1 MKNLL
6 IIFLVSFLSVE
17 CIVENKIKL
26 ELTLNRIKVNTIGK
40 KGTAVVS
47 FRQEGTKQDFKDTT
61 KKTCF
66 NSTISDGNKN
76 YKVSCGLWNS
86 HSSSYEILIFCNI
99 GENIPSG
106 NYLMKLNETEP
117 FDYGNYNVNLIA
129 KDSPKFTKVDRNIID
144 LYADEQTITIENNRD
159 SYELQFH
166 IVSYNKEILMFS
178 YINLDNCKAENN
190 ILKCSITKKGLL
202 AHLRP
207 QDNNIEIFNLDTIN
221 NSFNKLPLVSEV
233 KIVVKDIPK
242 KDIYIGIK
250 QLLVKTNEIRGTV
263 AYETNVTDVAN
274 FYEVLNGFTLTF
286 LNKDNEG
293 TITEIESG
301 CSFVKYDGNPLYL
314 ICLTNYEGTNW
325 LKEIENELIINNQ
338 NIQYN
343 YRIQPVKNEEK
354 IETKETGSV
363 IVFYHPTILD
373 FSKNNGPLS
382 ILYFTEFP
390 NNLDGLTFNEGQK
403 DIECKTVAEDKKKCE
418 VTKEHFKGKNN
429 GLYFLKHKNHLG
441 KKDITYEIRP
451 MKVILSSSSNG
462 NIISL
467 SIFYYLLVLLIMI

>member
-26 ELTLNRIKVNTIGK
+26 ELTLNRIRVETIGK
-40 KGTAVVS
+40 KGTAIVS
-47 FRQEGTKQDFKDTT
+47 FHQKGTVQDFKDTT

-66 NSTISDGNKN
+66 NSTISDGNKD

-117 FDYGNYNVNLIA
+117 FDYGNYSVNLIA
-129 KDSPKFTKVDRNIID
+129 RDSPKFSKVDRNIID

-166 IVSYNKEILMFS
+166 IVSYNKEILMLG
-178 YINLDNCKAENN
+178 YIIFDNCKAENN
-190 ILKCSITKKGLL
+190 ILKCPITKNDLL
-202 AHLRP
+202 ANLRP
-207 QDNNIEIFNLDTIN
+207 RDNELEIVYLDPIN
-221 NSFNKLPLVSEV
+221 NNLNDLLLVSKV

-250 QLLVKTNEIRGTV
+250 NLLIKTNEIKGTV

-274 FYEVLNGFTLTF
+274 FYIVLNGFSLTF
-286 LNKDNEG
+286 LNNNNES
-293 TITEIESG
+293 TIREIESE
-301 CSFVKYDGNPLYL
+301 CSFVKYDGYPLYL

-343 YRIQPVKNEEK
+343 YRIQPVKNEEQ
-354 IETKETGSV
+354 IETKGKGSFTT
-363 IVFYHPTILD
+363 FYHPTILD

-382 ILYFTEFP
+382 ILYFTDSP

-403 DIECKTVAEDKKKCE
+403 DIECKTVAKDKKKCE